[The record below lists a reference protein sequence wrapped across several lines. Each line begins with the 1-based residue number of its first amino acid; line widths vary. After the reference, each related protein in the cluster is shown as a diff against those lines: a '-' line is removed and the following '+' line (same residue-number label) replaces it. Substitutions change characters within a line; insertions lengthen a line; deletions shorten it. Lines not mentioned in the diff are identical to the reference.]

1 MGGIPRS
8 QAWLGLGFTQ
18 SPPIVYGLCMT
29 KRREHQELGAIAYL
43 RVSTDEQAESG
54 LGLADQQ
61 EIVEAE
67 AARRGWNNLLV
78 IADHGYSARN
88 LSRPG
93 ISEALELLRT
103 KQAGTLVVSK
113 LDRLSRSLIDFAGL
127 MERARREGWE
137 LVVLDLGVDTTTA
150 AGEMV
155 ASVMASF
162 AQYERRLISDR
173 TSAAL
178 QQLKRQGVRLGRPT
192 QTPTDVRSRIVSERA
207 EGKTLQGIA
216 DGLNS
221 DQVPTVRGG
230 SKWYPSTVKAVLTSI
245 ELDAAAA

>member
-1 MGGIPRS
+1 MS
-8 QAWLGLGFTQ
+8 
-18 SPPIVYGLCMT
+18 
-29 KRREHQELGAIAYL
+29 KRREHEELGVIGYL
-43 RVSTDEQAESG
+43 RVSTEDQSVSG

-61 EIVEAE
+61 AVVEAE
-67 AARRGWNNLLV
+67 AGRRGWNNLLLLV
-78 IADHGYSARN
+78 DHGYSAKN

-93 ISEALELLRT
+93 IAQALELLRT

-113 LDRLSRSLIDFAGL
+113 LDRLSRSLMDFAGL

-137 LVVLDLGVDTTTA
+137 LVVLDLGVDTSTPS
-150 AGEMV
+150 GEM
-155 ASVMASF
+155 MASIMATF
-162 AQYERRLISDR
+162 AQYERRLIGQR

-207 EGKTLQGIA
+207 EGKTLQAIA
-216 DGLNS
+216 DGLND

-230 SKWYPSTVKAVLTSI
+230 SKWYPSTVKAVLTSV
-245 ELDAAAA
+245 ELDAIAA